1 MAGEGFDVRLVM
13 DASGND
19 SPTVL
24 QCSIANLTQHGVKV
38 VGWIAAACE
47 LQGDWARED
56 TAKGLLEIY
65 RQHNRPWAF
74 LESIQEA
81 YKASA
86 LETVRR

>member
-1 MAGEGFDVRLVM
+1 LGCRRKVGEGFDVRLVM

-56 TAKGLLEIY
+56 TAKGCW
-65 RQHNRPWAF
+65 R
-74 LESIQEA
+74 SIG
-81 YKASA
+81 SI
-86 LETVRR
+86 TVRGRS